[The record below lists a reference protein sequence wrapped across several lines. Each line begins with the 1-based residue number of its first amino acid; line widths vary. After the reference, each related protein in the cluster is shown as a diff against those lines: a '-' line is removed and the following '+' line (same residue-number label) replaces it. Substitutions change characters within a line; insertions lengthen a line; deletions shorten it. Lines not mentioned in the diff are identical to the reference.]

1 MSSVSMARR
10 GAFLLAAT
18 SSLRVLETGSR
29 NEGFVEQSLLSCVSS
44 PALELL
50 QNGTEGHHLLLLLL
64 KPRLAEVLCEA
75 RVGPWCE
82 SCAAGGSRGDSKGS
96 ECLQGPQCGACSVA
110 LGVGMTVHLG
120 CIKKI
125 FKKRHERKLVFLPLP
140 PGYCP
145 SLGRGEG
152 NTWYFKVCPFSVK
165 QA

>member
-1 MSSVSMARR
+1 MARR

-18 SSLRVLETGSR
+18 SSLRVLETGNR

-50 QNGTEGHHLLLLLL
+50 KNGTEGHHCLLLLL
-64 KPRLAEVLCEA
+64 KPQLAEVLCEA

-96 ECLQGPQCGACSVA
+96 ECLQGPRCGACSVV

-120 CIKKI
+120 CIKK
-125 FKKRHERKLVFLPLP
+125 KKGMKGNLFSFLCLLVIVPLWAE
-140 PGYCP
+140 
-145 SLGRGEG
+145 GRGTRG
-152 NTWYFKVCPFSVK
+152 ISKSVRF
-165 QA
+165 Q